1 MKTVL
6 FSDEARLKLQK
17 GINLIS
23 NAVKSTLGPKGRN
36 VLYGF
41 HYGYPI
47 STKDG
52 VTVARQVECKD
63 QMEQLGLLAVRQA
76 AVKTADDTGDGTT
89 TASLLVQSIYNEG
102 LKSIVTGC
110 NPVMVKKGI
119 DKAVDAIV
127 VFIEKHSIKVEKK
140 DILNVATISANNDR
154 DVGSIVAEALEKVG
168 DDGVITIEDSPDAET
183 SIDIVD
189 GMQLNEGYL
198 SQYFITDKERLICR
212 YDNPYLLLV
221 DGNVDNPMAI
231 KKIVEDVI
239 VGEKR
244 PLVII
249 CHGMSPV
256 ALQVLVSNR
265 VQSGLPIVACKASQF
280 AQFRTDLLGD
290 VAALTGATVA
300 GSVSGVYLKDL
311 NISHLGQCEVFK
323 AGKSYT
329 NIAGGKGDPSTIK
342 MRIQQIDAE
351 LKGAQ
356 SDYEKQKLQER
367 YAKLTSGVAV
377 IKVGAQ
383 TEVEQKEKKMRV
395 EDALCATKTAIDGG
409 VVVGGGTILFRAS
422 RMALDGL
429 TLNADEN
436 IGQDIVKRAIVS
448 VIDQIASNAGVS
460 AGDIKAEIA
469 RNENLRYGYDFL
481 NDKYGDLL
489 DMGIIDPTKVVVMAL
504 RNASSVASML
514 LCTEVVICEEEEME
528 LTRTPKGKSE

>member
-1 MKTVL
+1 MKIVL

-23 NAVKSTLGPKGRN
+23 NAVKATLGPKGRN

-89 TASLLVQSIYNEG
+89 TASLLVQAIYNEG

-119 DKAVDAIV
+119 DKAVDAV
-127 VFIEKHSIKVEKK
+127 VKFIEKHSIKVEKK

-154 DVGSIVAEALEKVG
+154 AVGQIVAEALEKVG
-168 DDGVITIEDSPDAET
+168 DDGVITIEDSPDEET

-198 SQYFITDKERLICR
+198 SHYFVTPPLEKLICR
-212 YDNPYLLLV
+212 YENPYILLV
-221 DGNVDNPMAI
+221 DGTIDNPMAI

-256 ALQVLVSNR
+256 TLQVLVSNR
-265 VQSGLPIVACKASQF
+265 VQSGLPLVACKASQF

-290 VAALTGATVA
+290 MAALTGATVV
-300 GSVSGVYLKDL
+300 GSVSGVYFQHLK
-311 NISHLGQCEVFK
+311 IEHLGQCEVFK
-323 AGKSYT
+323 SGKSYT
-329 NIAGGKGDPSTIK
+329 NIAGGKGNPSTIA
-342 MRIQQIDAE
+342 MRIQQIEAE
-351 LKGAQ
+351 LKGAT

-395 EDALCATKTAIDGG
+395 EDALCATRTAIEGG
-409 VVVGGGTILFRAS
+409 VVVGSGVMLLRAS
-422 RMALDGL
+422 KIAIEVP
-429 TLNADEN
+429 TQDEK
-436 IGQDIVKRAIVS
+436 IGVDIVKRAIVA
-448 VIDQIASNAGVS
+448 VIEQIAVNAGLEV
-460 AGDIKAEIA
+460 GDIKAEIV
-469 RNENLRYGYDFL
+469 RNENTNYGYDFL
-481 NDKYGDLL
+481 NDKYGDLIE
-489 DMGIIDPTKVVVMAL
+489 MGIIDPTKVVVMAL
-504 RNASSVASML
+504 RNGASVAGML
-514 LCTEVVICEEEEME
+514 LGTEVLIAEEEEQE
-528 LTRTPKGKSE
+528 LTRTPRGKSE

>member
-127 VFIEKHSIKVEKK
+127 KFIEKRSIKVEPK

-168 DDGVITIEDSPDAET
+168 DDGVITIEDSIDADT

-198 SQYFITDKERLICR
+198 SPYFITDKERLICR

-311 NISHLGQCEVFK
+311 SISHLGQCEVFK

-329 NIAGGKGDPSTIK
+329 NIAGGKGDSSTIA
-342 MRIQQIDAE
+342 MRVQQIDAE

-409 VVVGGGTILFRAS
+409 VVVGSGVMLLRAS
-422 RMALDGL
+422 KIPIEV
-429 TLNADEN
+429 TTQDEK
-436 IGQDIVKRAIVS
+436 IGADIVKRAIVA
-448 VIDQIASNAGVS
+448 VIEQIAVNAGLEV
-460 AGDIKAEIA
+460 GDIKAEIV
-469 RNENLRYGYDFL
+469 RNENMNYGYDFL

-514 LCTEVVICEEEEME
+514 LCTEAVICEEEEME
-528 LTRTPKGKSE
+528 LTRTPRGDK